1 MIAQKLLGDHWGLSG
16 KERLQLILATTT
28 HSLTPFPVISCLL
41 SELKILNSEIGRL
54 GLSAAVVSD
63 LFSTFLTS
71 IFRLAKVAYDQSTKE
86 AFMDF
91 GIIIVF
97 LLLVV
102 FVARPAMYWMIRQ
115 TPEGRPVRDIYIYTI
130 IFAVLCSGLL
140 SNWFNQLIVFG
151 PFIFGLAVPDGP
163 PLGSTLVNKFDC
175 MVSGVLLPVF
185 VTTSMMKVNL
195 SNISFHSNVAICHAI
210 VLVIVIIAK
219 FGGCWVPSY
228 VTKIPKNDAITLS
241 LIMSC
246 KGVVEMA
253 DYSFARGSNNI
264 NMEIFS
270 VGMLAVLV
278 TASIVPIMIRRL
290 YDPSRKYAGYQRR
303 NVIDLKPNAELRI
316 LACIH
321 RPDHITATVDLLETI
336 HPTREKPLAVHALH
350 LIELIGRASPIFIS
364 HQMQK
369 KTLSNRSYSQDVI
382 LAFTHFQRNNH
393 EAVLVNAFTAIS
405 PSKLMHEDICTLAL
419 DKLTALIVLP
429 FHRKYTIDGSVEFD
443 DHALRTLNS
452 SVIEIAPCS
461 VAILVNRGHMR
472 RLNSTPAVLGS
483 YSVAVIFVGGNDDRE
498 ALSIAKRMVMD
509 SGIRL
514 TVVHLIPEG
523 EEGITDW
530 EKMLDSEALKELK
543 HKSSTSDGEGYVV
556 YVEERMNGG
565 PQTATKLRELID
577 DFDLFIVGRRYNV
590 ESPLTIGLD
599 EWSEFPELGVMGDML
614 ASTDFNARCSV
625 LVVQQQQMT

>member
-1 MIAQKLLGDHWGLSG
+1 MNQAGIFFGPQILGRIKNYGEFMFPLVSQDLLGTISLLGYTLFLFLSGVKMDMSIIFRTGRRAMYIGACSLILPLIVGMTAQKLLGDHWGLSG
-16 KERLQLILATTT
+16 KERLQLILATAT

-115 TPEGRPVRDIYIYTI
+115 TPEGRPVRDTYIYTI

-195 SNISFHSNVAICHAI
+195 SNINFHSNVAICHAI

-219 FGGCWVPSY
+219 FGGCWVLSY
-228 VTKIPKNDAITLS
+228 VSKIPKNDAITLS

-253 DYSFARGSNNI
+253 DYSFARGNN
-264 NMEIFS
+264 
-270 VGMLAVLV
+270 V
-278 TASIVPIMIRRL
+278 R
-290 YDPSRKYAGYQRR
+290 
-303 NVIDLKPNAELRI
+303 
-316 LACIH
+316 
-321 RPDHITATVDLLETI
+321 
-336 HPTREKPLAVHALH
+336 
-350 LIELIGRASPIFIS
+350 
-364 HQMQK
+364 
-369 KTLSNRSYSQDVI
+369 
-382 LAFTHFQRNNH
+382 
-393 EAVLVNAFTAIS
+393 
-405 PSKLMHEDICTLAL
+405 
-419 DKLTALIVLP
+419 
-429 FHRKYTIDGSVEFD
+429 
-443 DHALRTLNS
+443 
-452 SVIEIAPCS
+452 
-461 VAILVNRGHMR
+461 
-472 RLNSTPAVLGS
+472 
-483 YSVAVIFVGGNDDRE
+483 
-498 ALSIAKRMVMD
+498 
-509 SGIRL
+509 
-514 TVVHLIPEG
+514 
-523 EEGITDW
+523 
-530 EKMLDSEALKELK
+530 
-543 HKSSTSDGEGYVV
+543 
-556 YVEERMNGG
+556 
-565 PQTATKLRELID
+565 
-577 DFDLFIVGRRYNV
+577 
-590 ESPLTIGLD
+590 
-599 EWSEFPELGVMGDML
+599 
-614 ASTDFNARCSV
+614 
-625 LVVQQQQMT
+625 